1 MSSHAHDP
9 DHDHD
14 HDDDHGHGP
23 GAACT
28 HDHGHDHDHDHAHDH
43 AHGHAHGHAP
53 GHVHAP
59 ADFGKAFFFGIL
71 LNSGFVVAEA
81 VYGVLGNSLA
91 LLADA
96 GHNLGDVL
104 ALGMAWGA
112 TVMSRRAPSLR
123 YTYGLRGTSI
133 LAALT
138 NAVLLLVV
146 TGGIGWEAVVRLRDP
161 GSVQGLTVIAV
172 AAVGVFVNLGTAL
185 LFMSGRKGDLNVRAA
200 FLHMAGDAA
209 ISLGVVIAGAVI
221 LFTGWTWLDPA
232 VSLLV
237 SGLVIW
243 GTWDLLRHSLR
254 LALQA
259 VPAGIAPD
267 AVLASLQAVEGVTE
281 VHDLHIWAMS
291 TTETALTAHLV
302 CPGGYPGD
310 AARQAICDML
320 KARFSIGHATLQVE
334 LGDTAHP
341 CALAPADVV

>member
-1 MSSHAHDP
+1 MPSHEHE
-9 DHDHD
+9 HDHD
-14 HDDDHGHGP
+14 
-23 GAACT
+23 
-28 HDHGHDHDHDHAHDH
+28 HDHGHDHH
-43 AHGHAHGHAP
+43 HGP

-59 ADFGKAFFFGIL
+59 ADFGRAFLFGIL

-104 ALGMAWGA
+104 ALAVAWGA
-112 TVMSRRAPSLR
+112 TVMSRRAPSLQ

-133 LAALT
+133 LAALA

-146 TGGIGWEAVVRLRDP
+146 TGGIGWEAIVRLREP
-161 GSVQGLTVIAV
+161 GPVQGMTVIAV

-185 LFMSGRKGDLNVRAA
+185 LFVSGRKGDLNVRAA
-200 FLHMAGDAA
+200 FLHMAADAA

-221 LFTGWTWLDPA
+221 LFTGWTWLDPL
-232 VSLLV
+232 VSLVV

-267 AVLASLQAVEGVTE
+267 QVLAYLKGIDGVSE

-302 CPGGYPGD
+302 FPGGYPGD
-310 AARQAICDML
+310 AARQAICDAL
-320 KARFSIGHATLQVE
+320 KARFAIGHSTLQIE
-334 LGDTAHP
+334 LGDAAHP